1 MRHGLESLFEII
13 SKERRVSIVS
23 GKILVLGSTG
33 RLGSC
38 INNSADFGKDSEL
51 LLHSRKLIGPLGADL
66 TSRVETFKMLEEIKP
81 SAIIN
86 TVALAEIEAC
96 EKNPNR
102 AYRNNVLTTQNVV
115 DWIDGSST
123 DCHLVHIST
132 DHVYD
137 GQGVHKED
145 SVELTNYYAYS
156 KFASELVAQR
166 ISSTILRTNFV
177 GMSASSLR
185 QTFSDWVI
193 RNLKNKNRIELVNDI
208 FFSPVP
214 LDFLIQALS
223 LSVREKL
230 DLTANV
236 GSWGGMTKFEF
247 GSKVGKLIGLDVDL
261 IDSVTAEECLGYN
274 TYRPNNMVMDNLL
287 WEKASGIKC
296 PTTDEVVAS
305 VACEYM

>member
-1 MRHGLESLFEII
+1 
-13 SKERRVSIVS
+13 VSR
-23 GKILVLGSTG
+23 KILVLGSTG

-38 INNSADFGKDSEL
+38 ITSSLDFGKHSEL

-66 TSRVETFKMLEEIKP
+66 TSRVETFKMLDEIKP

-102 AYRNNVLTTQNVV
+102 AYLNNVLTTQNVV
-115 DWIDGSST
+115 DWIVGSST

-132 DHVYD
+132 DHIYD

-166 ISSTILRTNFV
+166 VPSTILRTNFV
-177 GMSASSLR
+177 GMSDSRLR
-185 QTFSDWVI
+185 QTFSDWIV
-193 RNLKNKNRIELVNDI
+193 RNLQNKNRIELVNDI
-208 FFSPVP
+208 YFSPVP
-214 LDFLIQALS
+214 LGFLLQALS
-223 LSVREKL
+223 LSIREKL
-230 DLTANV
+230 ELTANV

-247 GSKVGKLIGLDVDL
+247 GHKLAKSIGLDVDQ
-261 IDSVTAEECLGYN
+261 IASVTAEECLSYN
-274 TYRPNNMVMDNLL
+274 TYRPKNMAMDNLL
-287 WEKASGIKC
+287 WEKTSGMKC
-296 PTTDEVVAS
+296 PTTDEVVYS
-305 VACEYM
+305 VASEYV